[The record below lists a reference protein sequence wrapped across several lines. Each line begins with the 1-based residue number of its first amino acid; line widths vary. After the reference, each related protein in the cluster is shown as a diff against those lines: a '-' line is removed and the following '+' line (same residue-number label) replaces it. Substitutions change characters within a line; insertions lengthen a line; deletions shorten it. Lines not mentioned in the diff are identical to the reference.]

1 MFLSILDSI
10 VTESKLVPWV
20 IAVAM
25 GLTIIFGFGLALLYK
40 FFKKKKGYETDLP
53 ISLIL
58 MPIGVGAIVMVS
70 RVIGLESTTART
82 TLGFSFAGILCITR
96 FRSTQKDA
104 TDLIFISL
112 SIILGFLC
120 GFGYV
125 FYASI
130 LAIVSAIIIVIVNVT
145 NFSLPSKKEMTLKV
159 VVPESLNFDNLFDDT
174 LNTYATSWELRRVK
188 STDFGTM
195 FELTYNILL
204 KDLSKQKELLDEIRQ
219 RNGNLL
225 VQISVR
231 RYENDK

>member
-174 LNTYATSWELRRVK
+174 LNTYAPSWELRRVK

>member
-125 FYASI
+125 FYAAI

-174 LNTYATSWELRRVK
+174 LNTYATSWKLRRVK

>member
-125 FYASI
+125 FYAAI

>member
-125 FYASI
+125 FYAAI
-130 LAIVSAIIIVIVNVT
+130 LAIVSAIIIVIINVT

>member
-1 MFLSILDSI
+1 MYLSILDSI

-125 FYASI
+125 FYAAI

>member
-1 MFLSILDSI
+1 
-10 VTESKLVPWV
+10 
-20 IAVAM
+20 
-25 GLTIIFGFGLALLYK
+25 
-40 FFKKKKGYETDLP
+40 
-53 ISLIL
+53 
-58 MPIGVGAIVMVS
+58 
-70 RVIGLESTTART
+70 
-82 TLGFSFAGILCITR
+82 
-96 FRSTQKDA
+96 
-104 TDLIFISL
+104 
-112 SIILGFLC
+112 
-120 GFGYV
+120 
-125 FYASI
+125 
-130 LAIVSAIIIVIVNVT
+130 
-145 NFSLPSKKEMTLKV
+145 MTLKV

>member
-112 SIILGFLC
+112 SIILGFLS

-125 FYASI
+125 FYAAI